1 MHRSL
6 LTAGFCLL
14 CAIAM
19 AQKTEWQARV
29 NTGLFFFSGNAA
41 EKTQTVYHSTGPGS
55 STILSR
61 EYGKKGGLSITA
73 GGAVQRVTRS
83 KWLVGADLNF
93 QLLSASSDIDSVEL
107 SPALGGLN
115 DKVKA
120 DGESEF
126 KGACIAVSP
135 FIGKRFGNI
144 SITAGPEFA
153 FFLSSS
159 EEVKYKL
166 NNSDYVNQRKNE
178 DLNHPDMDFR
188 FRFAVAW
195 NIKRFVVSAGY
206 AKGLTNFYKGY
217 VGANPEA
224 YSNMAGVGVSYQL
237 NRQ

>member
-19 AQKTEWQARV
+19 AQKTEWHAHA

-41 EKTQTVYHSTGPGS
+41 EKTQTVYHSMGPNS

-61 EYGKKGGLSITA
+61 EYGKKPGLSIAA
-73 GGAVQRVTRS
+73 GGAIQRITRG
-83 KWLVGADLNF
+83 KWLMGADLGF
-93 QLLSASSDIDSVEL
+93 QLLSASSDIDSVEIM
-107 SPALGGLN
+107 PTLGGIN
-115 DKVKA
+115 GKMKA
-120 DGESEF
+120 DGESKF

-135 FIGKRFGNI
+135 FIGKRFGDF

-153 FFLSSS
+153 LFLSSS

-166 NNSDYVNQRKNE
+166 NNSDQVNQRKND
-178 DLNHPDMDFR
+178 DLNHPGMDFR
-188 FRFAVAW
+188 FRFALSW
-195 NIKRFVVSAGY
+195 NIKRFVVSASY
-206 AKGLTNFYKGY
+206 TKGLTNFYKEY

-224 YSNMAGVGVSYQL
+224 YSNMAGVGVSYLLGQ
-237 NRQ
+237 